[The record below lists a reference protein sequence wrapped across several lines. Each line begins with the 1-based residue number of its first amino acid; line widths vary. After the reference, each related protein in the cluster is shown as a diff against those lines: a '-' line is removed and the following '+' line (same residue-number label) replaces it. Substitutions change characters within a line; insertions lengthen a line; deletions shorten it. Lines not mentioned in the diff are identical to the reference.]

1 LSLTFRFSFIFIS
14 IISIGEKE
22 AIKTSIQTRY
32 IARIIYEIFATPDSI
47 LLLEQYGLRLLDLCE
62 KRICLF
68 FKVYFID
75 LFKIDSNQRLIRL
88 RNWFSPLLKL
98 KSFDHTQETA
108 DNLINEL
115 KYQINESNNS
125 GELSPSL
132 ITLLRMIQHLSIPPE
147 NQFILGAKIELK
159 YDYMLLKFYSN
170 GIYSLLI
177 NILEVNL
184 SFRFFLLQ
192 LTYFCLFKS
201 IEMC

>member
-1 LSLTFRFSFIFIS
+1 M
-14 IISIGEKE
+14 
-22 AIKTSIQTRY
+22 
-32 IARIIYEIFATPDSI
+32 
-47 LLLEQYGLRLLDLCE
+47 
-62 KRICLF
+62 
-68 FKVYFID
+68 
-75 LFKIDSNQRLIRL
+75 
-88 RNWFSPLLKL
+88 

-159 YDYMLLKFYSN
+159 YDYMILKFYSN

-184 SFRFFLLQ
+184 LFLLN
-192 LTYFCLFKS
+192 
-201 IEMC
+201 